1 MEKQKDAS
9 QEQQSKLKLWI
20 SALLPVIL
28 LIVLLLFFLKFG
40 PLGVFKSSVPPI
52 ENAFIQRVVFSPEHI
67 TLKVFND
74 GPELVTISQVL
85 VNDAYWQFEMSP
97 SNILN
102 PLEKGII
109 EIDYPWLDG
118 DFEKITLISRNG
130 VTFEKEIE
138 VATLTPTFNFF
149 YFKTFILLG
158 IYVGVIPVLI
168 GLLWFPFLKMLRLR
182 WYSFLLSLTIGLLV
196 FLGFDALAESFELI
210 GSLPQA
216 FNGIGILVIGFLL
229 AVLTLSAVSYK
240 TQHHAKEKGE
250 NYQALM
256 WGYLIALGIGLHNLG
271 EGLAIGSA
279 YAVGEIALGSL
290 LVIGF
295 MVHNVTEGVAIVV
308 PLTKTLK
315 RINNFLL
322 HLVIMGV
329 LAGAPTIIGA
339 LIGGF
344 SYSVALGVF
353 FLAIGAGAIFDVAFD
368 IIEQMA
374 KGNWLSIFTVTNV
387 IGFLTGLLI
396 IYLTGFLVVG

>member
-20 SALLPVIL
+20 SALLPVFL

-109 EIDYPWLDG
+109 EIDYPWLEG

-130 VTFEKEIE
+130 VTFEKEVE
-138 VATLTPTFNFF
+138 ATAITPTFNWF

-168 GLLWFPFLKMLRLR
+168 GLLWFPF
-182 WYSFLLSLTIGLLV
+182 
-196 FLGFDALAESFELI
+196 
-210 GSLPQA
+210 
-216 FNGIGILVIGFLL
+216 
-229 AVLTLSAVSYK
+229 
-240 TQHHAKEKGE
+240 
-250 NYQALM
+250 
-256 WGYLIALGIGLHNLG
+256 
-271 EGLAIGSA
+271 
-279 YAVGEIALGSL
+279 
-290 LVIGF
+290 
-295 MVHNVTEGVAIVV
+295 
-308 PLTKTLK
+308 
-315 RINNFLL
+315 
-322 HLVIMGV
+322 
-329 LAGAPTIIGA
+329 
-339 LIGGF
+339 
-344 SYSVALGVF
+344 
-353 FLAIGAGAIFDVAFD
+353 
-368 IIEQMA
+368 
-374 KGNWLSIFTVTNV
+374 
-387 IGFLTGLLI
+387 
-396 IYLTGFLVVG
+396 